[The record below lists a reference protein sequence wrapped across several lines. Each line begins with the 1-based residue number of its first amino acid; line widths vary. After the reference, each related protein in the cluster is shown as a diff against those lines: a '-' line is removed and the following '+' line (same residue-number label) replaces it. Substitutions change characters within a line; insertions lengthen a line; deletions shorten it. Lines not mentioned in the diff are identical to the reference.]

1 MIMRIFALL
10 MAAVFVVFA
19 ALQYNDPDP
28 IVWIPIYL
36 YVALLSVWYYR
47 GGVPKVLLL
56 VSAALF
62 LAGAVYMW
70 PAHWEGVELQQGMK
84 TANIEHG
91 RESLGLGLCVLTMVL
106 YALVP
111 GRPQARLR

>member
-19 ALQYNDPDP
+19 VLQYNDPDP
-28 IVWIPIYL
+28 IIWIPIYL

-47 GGVPKVLLL
+47 GGVPNALLL
-56 VSAALF
+56 VSAALY

-70 PAHWEGVELQQGMK
+70 PAHWEGVQLQHGMK
-84 TANIEHG
+84 TVNIEHG
-91 RESLGLGLCVLTMVL
+91 RESLGLGMCALTLVL
-106 YALVP
+106 YALVRRKP
-111 GRPQARLR
+111 LVKYS